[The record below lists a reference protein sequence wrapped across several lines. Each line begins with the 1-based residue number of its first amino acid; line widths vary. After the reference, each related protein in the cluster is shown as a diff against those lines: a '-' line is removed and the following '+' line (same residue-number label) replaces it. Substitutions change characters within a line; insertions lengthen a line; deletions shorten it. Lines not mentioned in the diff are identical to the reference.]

1 MAKKIRWIIA
11 HHPKELFIRTANQFI
26 KELEELCPGE
36 FELEIHTTQTF
47 NEQYD
52 NKMPLFNYRK
62 SSIKNLEDDG
72 VPNNSSSNDSRPVSH
87 KGFGNKWGQLFD
99 VLEEGEFEMTQTP
112 VSNVGSYCSRDFA
125 GLDLPFLF
133 RDHDHVSAV
142 LDNEIGNELLS
153 DISKNRDIVGLSFT
167 YSGGYRIVGSTE
179 PVASIEDLK
188 KIKMFSYT
196 GPGLAFFDTLGIPA
210 VKVSDLDKDDLA
222 DVDHVASIE
231 TTYLRFTG
239 KNILKTNHSMYMT
252 TIMSSKKF
260 MDSLTPYQ
268 QECFN
273 IAAKKVA
280 KMERS
285 WSVDDA
291 AKFEENSA
299 TNGVTIRE
307 LSSIDKNTLK
317 EAAKKTYASYK
328 KTASFNGSLIKKI
341 ILK

>member
-1 MAKKIRWIIA
+1 MSKKIRWIIA

-26 KELEELCPGE
+26 NELEELCPGE
-36 FELEIHTTQTF
+36 FELEIHTPQTF

-52 NKMPLFNYRK
+52 NKMPLFNFRK
-62 SSIKNLEDDG
+62 SSVKNLEDDG
-72 VPNNSSSNDSRPVSH
+72 VLGSYTNDSRPVVSLKKIQH
-87 KGFGNKWGQLFD
+87 KWDGFFD
-99 VLEEGEFEMTQTP
+99 LLEAGDFEMTQCP
-112 VSNVGSYCSRDFA
+112 VSTVGSQCSSDFL

-133 RDHDHVSAV
+133 RDHDHVSDV

-153 DISKNRDIVGLSFT
+153 GISKNRDIVGLSFT
-167 YSGGYRIVGSTE
+167 YSGGYRIIGSTE
-179 PVASIEDLK
+179 PVESIDDLK

-196 GPGLAFFDTLGIPA
+196 SPGIAFFDALGIPA
-210 VKVSDLDKDDLA
+210 VKVSDLDKEDLS
-222 DVDHVASIE
+222 DVDNVASIE

-260 MDSLTPYQ
+260 MDALTPYQ

-273 IAAKKVA
+273 VAAKKVA

-285 WSVDDA
+285 WSIEDA
-291 AKFEENSA
+291 AKFEENA
-299 TNGVTIRE
+299 VANGVTIRE
-307 LSSIDKNTLK
+307 LSSVDQTTLK
-317 EAAKKTYASYK
+317 EAANRTYVSYK
-328 KTASFNGSLIKKI
+328 KATSFNGSLIKRI

>member
-11 HHPKELFIRTANQFI
+11 HHPRELFIRTANQFI

-36 FELEIHTTQTF
+36 FELEIHTPQTF
-47 NEQYD
+47 NKQYD

-62 SSIKNLEDDG
+62 SPIKNLEDAN
-72 VPNNSSSNDSRPVSH
+72 VPNNIQTNDSLPILP
-87 KGFGNKWGQLFD
+87 KGFGDKWEQLFD

-112 VSNVGSYCSRDFA
+112 VAYVGSYCSNDFV

-133 RDHDHVSAV
+133 RDHDHVSNV

-153 DISKNRDIVGLSFT
+153 DISKNRDLVGLSFT
-167 YSGGYRIVGSTE
+167 YSGGYRIIGSTE

-196 GPGLAFFDTLGIPA
+196 KPGLAFFDMLGIPA
-210 VKVSDLDKDDLA
+210 VKVADLDKDDLA
-222 DVDHVASIE
+222 EVDHVASIE

-252 TIMSSKKF
+252 TIISSKKF
-260 MDSLTPYQ
+260 IDSLTTYQ

-285 WSVDDA
+285 WSVEDA
-291 AKFEENSA
+291 AKFEENA
-299 TNGVTIRE
+299 AANGVTIRE

-317 EAAKKTYASYK
+317 VAAKKTYASYK
-328 KTASFNGSLIKKI
+328 KISLINGSLIKKI

>member
-11 HHPKELFIRTANQFI
+11 HHPQELFIRTANQFI

-47 NEQYD
+47 NKQYD

-62 SSIKNLEDDG
+62 SPIKNLEDDN
-72 VPNNSSSNDSRPVSH
+72 VLNNDSRPILH

-99 VLEEGEFEMTQTP
+99 TLEAGEFEMTQTP
-112 VSNVGSYCSRDFA
+112 VSHVGSFCSSDFT

-133 RDHDHVSAV
+133 RDHDHVSDV

-153 DISKNRDIVGLSFT
+153 GISKNRDLVGLSFT
-167 YSGGYRIVGSTE
+167 YSGGYRIIGSTE

-196 GPGLAFFDTLGIPA
+196 KPGLAFFDTLGIPA
-210 VKVSDLDKDDLA
+210 VKVADLDKDDLA
-222 DVDHVASIE
+222 EVDHVASIE

-252 TIMSSKKF
+252 TIISSKKF
-260 MDSLTPYQ
+260 IDSLTTYQ

-285 WSVDDA
+285 WSVEDA
-291 AKFEENSA
+291 AKFEENA
-299 TNGVTIRE
+299 AANGVTIRE

-317 EAAKKTYASYK
+317 DAAKKTYASYK